1 MQRCVVMTHKNL
13 LSFCFWRCRLTNEAV
28 VTYCVITFAH
38 HVTCSWNWR
47 PGGVG
52 QWLIIR
58 TNSEKKD
65 TNICSTPNK
74 WKKGTSVE
82 CSRLNEK
89 LKRITSLYVTHL
101 KSSARSVHETVHP
114 HISFQP
120 SIMTRMRSPNANGN
134 NKNTKEMKHCWEHA
148 VSDRISEGKKNV
160 EDTHSLTIRNGMR
173 PVLYRTFCVCLQQA
187 KQWWTDP
194 RWSDFRISR
203 WRQEWGQLMWRF
215 RGQLYSTPREKQRG
229 RPTTWAALGHG
240 SLTMHSDNYV
250 VRTHRQP

>member
-148 VSDRISEGKKNV
+148 VSDRISEGKKKCRRHTLTHNSQWYASGTVPNILCMPTAGKTVMNRSEMKRLSNFPLTTGVRSADV
-160 EDTHSLTIRNGMR
+160 EVS
-173 PVLYRTFCVCLQQA
+173 
-187 KQWWTDP
+187 WT
-194 RWSDFRISR
+194 
-203 WRQEWGQLMWRF
+203 
-215 RGQLYSTPREKQRG
+215 T
-229 RPTTWAALGHG
+229 
-240 SLTMHSDNYV
+240 V
-250 VRTHRQP
+250 

>member
-1 MQRCVVMTHKNL
+1 MKLDAFVTDKKKFGQGRKWKDRITAKTKILTERYRAYILFVKPSITAMQRCVVMTHKNL

-148 VSDRISEGKKNV
+148 VSDRISEGKKK
-160 EDTHSLTIRNGMR
+160 M
-173 PVLYRTFCVCLQQA
+173 
-187 KQWWTDP
+187 
-194 RWSDFRISR
+194 
-203 WRQEWGQLMWRF
+203 
-215 RGQLYSTPREKQRG
+215 
-229 RPTTWAALGHG
+229 
-240 SLTMHSDNYV
+240 
-250 VRTHRQP
+250 